1 MLSEITIIVICML
14 AAIILLIAEVFF
26 IPGITLAGI
35 AGALCAGGGIWYAY
49 SLDMTIGHITVLSS
63 IIGFVA
69 VFWFFLRSRSF
80 RIMELN
86 ADISSKVTSNL
97 EQGISVGEKGV
108 TVSRLASVGK
118 ARFNRTIVE
127 VKAENGWIDENTPV
141 LVTRI
146 EDNYIWVITD
156 EQADE
161 TENSIQ

>member
-1 MLSEITIIVICML
+1 ML

>member
-1 MLSEITIIVICML
+1 ML

-80 RIMELN
+80 KIMELN

-97 EQGISVGEKGV
+97 EQGINVGEKGV

-141 LVTRI
+141 VVTRI
-146 EDNYIWVITD
+146 EDNYIWVVTD
-156 EQADE
+156 EQAED
-161 TENSIQ
+161 TENNIQ

>member
-69 VFWFFLRSRSF
+69 VFWFFVRSRSF
-80 RIMELN
+80 KIMELN

>member
-1 MLSEITIIVICML
+1 ML

-35 AGALCAGGGIWYAY
+35 AGVLCAGGGIWYAY

-69 VFWFFLRSRSF
+69 VFWFFVRSRSF
-80 RIMELN
+80 KIMELN

>member
-1 MLSEITIIVICML
+1 ML

-35 AGALCAGGGIWYAY
+35 AGALCAGWGIWYAY

-80 RIMELN
+80 KIMELN

-161 TENSIQ
+161 TGNSIQ

>member
-1 MLSEITIIVICML
+1 ML

-35 AGALCAGGGIWYAY
+35 AGALCAGCGIWYAY

-69 VFWFFLRSRSF
+69 VFWFFVRSRSF
-80 RIMELN
+80 KIMELN

-156 EQADE
+156 EQAEE

>member
-1 MLSEITIIVICML
+1 ML

-127 VKAENGWIDENTPV
+127 VKAENEWIDENTPV

>member
-1 MLSEITIIVICML
+1 ML

-35 AGALCAGGGIWYAY
+35 AGVLCAGGGIWYAY

-69 VFWFFLRSRSF
+69 VFWFFVRSRSF
-80 RIMELN
+80 KIMELN

-156 EQADE
+156 EQAEE

>member
-1 MLSEITIIVICML
+1 ML

-49 SLDMTIGHITVLSS
+49 SLDMAIGHITVLSS

-69 VFWFFLRSRSF
+69 VFWFFVRSRSF
-80 RIMELN
+80 KIMELN

-156 EQADE
+156 EQAEE

>member
-1 MLSEITIIVICML
+1 ML

-69 VFWFFLRSRSF
+69 VFWFFVRSRSF
-80 RIMELN
+80 KIMELN

-97 EQGISVGEKGV
+97 EQGISVGDKGV

-156 EQADE
+156 EQAEE

>member
-1 MLSEITIIVICML
+1 ML

-69 VFWFFLRSRSF
+69 VFWFFVRSRSF
-80 RIMELN
+80 KIMELN

-118 ARFNRTIVE
+118 ARINRTIVE

-156 EQADE
+156 EQAEE

>member
-1 MLSEITIIVICML
+1 ML

-69 VFWFFLRSRSF
+69 VFWFFVRSRSF
-80 RIMELN
+80 KIMELN

-118 ARFNRTIVE
+118 ARFNRIIVE

-156 EQADE
+156 DQADE

>member
-69 VFWFFLRSRSF
+69 VFWFFVRSRSF
-80 RIMELN
+80 KIMELN

-156 EQADE
+156 EQAEE

>member
-1 MLSEITIIVICML
+1 ML

-69 VFWFFLRSRSF
+69 VFWFFVRSRSF
-80 RIMELN
+80 KIMELN

-156 EQADE
+156 EQAEE

>member
-1 MLSEITIIVICML
+1 ML

-35 AGALCAGGGIWYAY
+35 AGTLCAGGGIWYAY

-69 VFWFFLRSRSF
+69 VFWFFVRSRSF
-80 RIMELN
+80 KIMELN

>member
-1 MLSEITIIVICML
+1 ML

-156 EQADE
+156 EQAEE

>member
-1 MLSEITIIVICML
+1 ML

-69 VFWFFLRSRSF
+69 VFWFFVRSRSF
-80 RIMELN
+80 KIMELN

-97 EQGISVGEKGV
+97 EQGISVGEEGV

-156 EQADE
+156 EQAEE

>member
-1 MLSEITIIVICML
+1 ML

-69 VFWFFLRSRSF
+69 VFWFFVRSRSF
-80 RIMELN
+80 KIMELN

>member
-1 MLSEITIIVICML
+1 ML

-69 VFWFFLRSRSF
+69 VFWFFVRSRSF
-80 RIMELN
+80 KIMELN

-118 ARFNRTIVE
+118 ARFKRTIVE

-156 EQADE
+156 EQAEE